1 MIKRKIAL
9 SIGILLSG
17 GMLILPRIPLLFL
30 LFLFSLLATGFRG
43 VPIFATR
50 KIWILLGVIFL
61 TTLIRPGE
69 IDFESLII
77 RYANFIGGVFLLSI
91 YLRSGYS
98 ELSEDLFSVF
108 PWMSIQAILTF
119 MLANILP
126 FAFMEIKIP
135 NDSSFFTIFYIFNY
149 HIIIEDF
156 SGFIRPNGFFWEPG
170 VFQIYM
176 NLYLYLGL
184 FVFRSK
190 KHVLL
195 AILAVACIYSTT
207 GLMIASILLGAAA
220 IKNYSASNKRSKFL
234 VVLAALF
241 ASPIILMV
249 TAQNIQE
256 KFFGESQGS
265 SLIRQYDM
273 VAGLNVISNHPI
285 LGIGFDNMRYQE
297 IVSNYFF
304 VANALGLNTV
314 PERATSNGIIY
325 LGYTIG
331 LPLALIFI
339 VGIFRQKIF
348 KDRLLIGVVLF
359 LSMFG
364 EALIFTPFFI
374 MIVFSC
380 FADGGSK
387 VLGGNKHR
395 KGFMEYDATFKNI

>member
-1 MIKRKIAL
+1 LINRRIAL

-30 LFLFSLLATGFRG
+30 LFLFSMLATGFRG

-61 TTLIRPGE
+61 ITLVRPGE

-77 RYANFIGGVFLLSI
+77 RYANFIGGIFLLSI

-98 ELSEDLFSVF
+98 ELSKDLFFLF
-108 PWMSIQAILTF
+108 PWMSFQAILTF
-119 MLANILP
+119 LLANIFP
-126 FAFMEIKIP
+126 FAFTEIKIP
-135 NDSSFFTIFYIFNY
+135 NDSSFHTIFYIFNY

-176 NLYLYLGL
+176 NLYLYLAL
-184 FVFRSK
+184 FVFRSR

-207 GLMIASILLGAAA
+207 GLLIASILLGAAS
-220 IKNYSASNKRSKFL
+220 IKNLSVSNRKSKLL
-234 VVLAALF
+234 VILATSFIA
-241 ASPIILMV
+241 PIILTV
-249 TAQNIQE
+249 TAQNLEE

-273 VAGLNVISNHPI
+273 IAGLNVISNYPI
-285 LGIGFDNMRYQE
+285 LGIGFDHLRYQE
-297 IVSNYFF
+297 VVSNYFF
-304 VANALGLNTV
+304 VADVLGLNSV

-325 LGYTIG
+325 LAYTIG

-348 KDRLLIGVVLF
+348 KDQFLIGIVLF

-364 EALIFTPFFI
+364 EALIYTPFFI
-374 MIVFSC
+374 MFVFS
-380 FADGGSK
+380 FLAIERRK
-387 VLGGNKHR
+387 LLVTNKHR
-395 KGFMEYDATFKNI
+395 KGLLEYDAAFKNI